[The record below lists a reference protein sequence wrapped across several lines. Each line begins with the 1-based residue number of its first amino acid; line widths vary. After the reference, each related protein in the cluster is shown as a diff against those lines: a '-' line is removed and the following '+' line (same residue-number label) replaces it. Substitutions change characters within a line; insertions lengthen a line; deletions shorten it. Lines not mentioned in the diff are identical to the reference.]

1 MRPPVTPNRPF
12 RFGYVRGMS
21 SPSTRVPY
29 VLAIGS
35 ILATPFLLFAQF
47 FAAWIDN
54 GEVLV
59 LLFGASSLVLPI
71 LAFVKGRRAGTTFP
85 QVIGGIL
92 SVPLIALQAWGVIS
106 WIWPCT
112 LFDGC

>member
-1 MRPPVTPNRPF
+1 
-12 RFGYVRGMS
+12 MS

-47 FAAWIDN
+47 FAAWTDD

-59 LLFGASSLVLPI
+59 LLFGASTLVLPV
-71 LAFVKGRRAGTTFP
+71 LAFVKGRRARTKAP
-85 QVIGGIL
+85 QIIGGVVGGL
-92 SVPLIALQAWGVIS
+92 LLALQAWGVIT